1 MTLIKWLLILVLGAG
16 TYRYITDPSGSI
28 ESGVLE
34 DLRGYVGPQFM
45 GCQKIGG
52 QVQAGNEVM
61 IFAPQNCSGDVAQ
74 RALRIAQSLK
84 DKGIPVRFT
93 NQTSL
98 AFKEGSREALEQTA
112 ECSQRNMDQLMNREG
127 PFVFIN
133 NHGKSKPRRNY
144 GRLFGD
150 EVRVGRLKIFG

>member
-1 MTLIKWLLILVLGAG
+1 
-16 TYRYITDPSGSI
+16 
-28 ESGVLE
+28 
-34 DLRGYVGPQFM
+34 M